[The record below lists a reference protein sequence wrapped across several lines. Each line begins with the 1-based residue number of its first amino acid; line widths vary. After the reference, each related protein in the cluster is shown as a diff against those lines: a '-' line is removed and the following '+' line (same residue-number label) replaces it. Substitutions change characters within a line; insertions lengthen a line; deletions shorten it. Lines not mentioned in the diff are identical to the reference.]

1 MCNFLKE
8 LLVNTA
14 NTHVPFTMKN
24 KGKPCPWFN
33 EDIKHEMNYHDAL
46 NRKSQKTKMK
56 ENWEVYKQQK
66 NRINNMIKNAK
77 INYHK
82 NLLEENAT
90 KLEQFWKL
98 LKACSLL
105 NRNMKPHVQNL
116 NLMVK

>member
-1 MCNFLKE
+1 
-8 LLVNTA
+8 
-14 NTHVPFTMKN
+14 
-24 KGKPCPWFN
+24 
-33 EDIKHEMNYHDAL
+33 MNYRDAL
-46 NRKSQKTKMK
+46 NRKAQKTKMK

-66 NRINNMIKNAK
+66 SLINNIIKNTK

-90 KLEQFWKL
+90 KPEQFWKL

-105 NRNMKPHVQNL
+105 NRNMRLHVQHL